1 MARTIKIKCKYYQ
14 LRAVVNG
21 EITDQMYDL
30 TKWINDIEDIPLA
43 SRKRTVNNITGR
55 LEEQALFGDAECYM
69 FNFMRMDGY
78 STVYKV
84 RENHPAEH
92 VDINVEQNEYI
103 AKNTVVLYDANNGI
117 FMIQSNRGSYAEKSI
132 QSYINS
138 FFDEQKCCLLPI
150 FDNINFMGSETEYM
164 RLDVGLANIR
174 EFEATKN
181 SSFEYLIDGI
191 NKVEGASAHIEIGIG
206 YDQKRRLNSDEMRIA
221 IADLVNN
228 RGCVTSAKVRLS
240 DDQKSG
246 VYDIFDNLCSDEII
260 CAINDRTGEI
270 TFDTLAQRM
279 YDKYIY
285 EHARERVWNILNNQH

>member
-1 MARTIKIKCKYYQ
+1 MAKTVKIKCKYYQ

-21 EITDQMYDL
+21 EITEQLYDL
-30 TKWINDIEDIPLA
+30 RQWINNIEDITLPL
-43 SRKRTVNNITGR
+43 RMRTVNNITGR
-55 LEEQALFGDAECYM
+55 LEDQALLGDAECYIL
-69 FNFMRMDGY
+69 NFMRMDEY

-84 RENHPAEH
+84 KENHPAEH

-138 FFDEQKCCLLPI
+138 FFDVQQCCLLPI
-150 FDNINFMGSETEYM
+150 FDNINFMGDETEYM

-174 EFEATKN
+174 EFEATNN
-181 SSFEYLIDGI
+181 SSFEYFIDGLNRI
-191 NKVEGASAHIEIGIG
+191 GGASAHIEIGIG
-206 YDQKRRLNSDEMRIA
+206 YNRKKRLNSDEMRIA
-221 IADLVNN
+221 IADLINN
-228 RGCVTSAKVRLS
+228 RGCVTSAKVKLS

-246 VYDIFDNLCSDEII
+246 VYDIFDNLCSDDII
-260 CAINDRTGEI
+260 CTIDNRTGGI
-270 TFDTLAQRM
+270 TFDVLARRM

-285 EHARERVWNILNNQH
+285 EHARERVLATLIN